1 MGANPE
7 HVCDEHEFS
16 FPEGTNDYC
25 VACGMRKVDYER
37 FVKLEAEVE
46 WLGGLLIEGNGIFS
60 KFVSA
65 ISEPTEEDEAIMRC
79 LLQFARKQEVH

>member
-1 MGANPE
+1 MVADPK
-7 HVCDEHEFS
+7 HVCDEHEWG
-16 FPEGTNDYC
+16 FPIASKDYC

-79 LLQFARKQEVH
+79 LLQFARKQEAH